1 MGFVMLKAQA
11 GKNVPTVKGIP
22 VVLLEDKKRSKKP
35 DKKLDLEEFLAKCA
49 FIIYS
54 PYDKRDSIPP
64 GWKPRASFNYRRQ
77 HLEFLKRFVYPYPLP
92 ETLVWASHTWEF
104 NEHKPN
110 RYFQNYHY
118 ETIQLAKKWLKDII
132 CDNDIESVFKL
143 YFYAKCRARGMNHN
157 LSIMVSD
164 IFTVKFVFGY
174 SYRLFYRDSVEKLL
188 EGFLDLLARTPV
200 HLLDRSVIGDIS
212 DFVLNEVFQ
221 YEENTFSF
229 SGRTISSL
237 IKLTNE
243 WHEQL
248 PDGITEDELLMERHR
263 IKEVPTLNTTWKGLD
278 AEQFQMEADQYT
290 WVIREL
296 KTSKELRSEG
306 KKLNSCLASYAFYCK
321 SGKSAIFTVERFS
334 PESQKTESVASLEVK
349 IDSRTL
355 IQAKGSHNTDLSTN
369 VMKVV
374 TNWTSQKKIKIDLT
388 V

>member
-1 MGFVMLKAQA
+1 MKIDF
-11 GKNVPTVKGIP
+11 
-22 VVLLEDKKRSKKP
+22 
-35 DKKLDLEEFLAKCA
+35 
-49 FIIYS
+49 
-54 PYDKRDSIPP
+54 RD
-64 GWKPRASFNYRRQ
+64 YRRQ

-132 CDNDIESVFKL
+132 CGGSFYKRNSKFFTRAEAHWFLTSKLLYNDIESVFKL